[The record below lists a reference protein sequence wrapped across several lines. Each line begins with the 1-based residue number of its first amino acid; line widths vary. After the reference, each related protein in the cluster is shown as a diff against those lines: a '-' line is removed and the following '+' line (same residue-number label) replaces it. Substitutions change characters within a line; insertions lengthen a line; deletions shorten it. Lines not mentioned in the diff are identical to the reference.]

1 MNRQRPLKKSETV
14 EIRLPHA
21 TKTAF
26 MDKCRI
32 EGRTASEAIRRFI
45 DSELDR
51 STTARSSI
59 RMGWRQLL
67 AAAFAGL
74 ALGAVA
80 APSLAQSVPPDR
92 AAFERLDRDHDGMVS
107 FEEFRAR

>member
-26 MDKCRI
+26 MDKCRT

-51 STTARSSI
+51 
-59 RMGWRQLL
+59 
-67 AAAFAGL
+67 
-74 ALGAVA
+74 
-80 APSLAQSVPPDR
+80 
-92 AAFERLDRDHDGMVS
+92 
-107 FEEFRAR
+107 